1 VAMAL
6 HYARLSEPPGKA
18 PQQPLPA
25 PRLRVAPG
33 EVKAATRRF
42 GLEGLYAVLCP
53 GAEYGP
59 AKRWPYFKEL
69 AQCLGIEVVL
79 LGSGSD
85 RESGAGIAGN
95 NLIGKTT
102 LDEAVHLIAGAAFV
116 VSNDSGLMHIAAALG
131 RPQVALFGSSNP
143 EHTPPASPAA
153 RVVWLHLDCSPCY
166 ARVCPLG
173 HFRCMNDMSVERV
186 LAEVRAL

>member
-1 VAMAL
+1 VARPLAP
-6 HYARLSEPPGKA
+6 ARLA
-18 PQQPLPA
+18 ADPA
-25 PRLRVAPG
+25 NRLIALSRLGLAHDKPIVA
-33 EVKAATRRF
+33 F
-42 GLEGLYAVLCP
+42 CP

-85 RESGAGIAGN
+85 RESGAGIPGN

-102 LDEAVHLIAGAAFV
+102 LDEALHLVAGAAFV

-153 RVVWLHLDCSPCY
+153 RIVWLHLDCSPCY

-173 HFRCMNDMSVERV
+173 HFRCMNDLSVERV

>member
-1 VAMAL
+1 MV
-6 HYARLSEPPGKA
+6 
-18 PQQPLPA
+18 
-25 PRLRVAPG
+25 
-33 EVKAATRRF
+33 
-42 GLEGLYAVLCP
+42 
-53 GAEYGP
+53 
-59 AKRWPYFKEL
+59 

-79 LGSGSD
+79 LGSGND
-85 RESGAGIAGN
+85 RESGGGIPGN

-102 LDEAVHLIAGAAFV
+102 LDEAIQLIAGAAFV

-173 HFRCMNDMSVERV
+173 HFRCMNDLSVERV